1 MKSVIKAVL
10 PWLSEKKDTKF
21 DGVYDFESDGLYFDV
36 LSVDDLTCR
45 LTKGVNRYSGEVV
58 IPDEVDYDGK
68 TFKVTELG
76 NAFYDNDK
84 IVGLTLPSSIID
96 MRKMAFIMCYNLSKL
111 VIADGKDT
119 IFISRDMFNHCP
131 LVSLYI
137 GRNIEWEVN
146 CGNDSPF
153 YRKRNLKTLHIGG
166 YATGIPDNCFSRCTS
181 LSSVEID
188 DGVLT
193 IGSNAFAGCTSL
205 RKIVVKAPAPPSI
218 KPDTFA
224 SENYTDVKLTVPKA
238 SLQAYKNAEGWKNFR
253 NIGGETI

>member
-1 MKSVIKAVL
+1 MI
-10 PWLSEKKDTKF
+10 F
-21 DGVYDFESDGLYFDV
+21 R
-36 LSVDDLTCR
+36 DL
-45 LTKGVNRYSGEVV
+45 
-58 IPDEVDYDGK
+58 
-68 TFKVTELG
+68 
-76 NAFYDNDK
+76 
-84 IVGLTLPSSIID
+84 
-96 MRKMAFIMCYNLSKL
+96 
-111 VIADGKDT
+111 
-119 IFISRDMFNHCP
+119 
-131 LVSLYI
+131 
-137 GRNIEWEVN
+137 
-146 CGNDSPF
+146 
-153 YRKRNLKTLHIGG
+153 RNLKTLHIGG